1 LDYHLL
7 PYLRL
12 IYKVIM
18 IPLFGSVFSSCFIQA
33 IAHAFGAAIKLIA
46 TIEHVPDIDYEIPGR
61 MKLVKSLVRLCSRK
75 SNSTIHLVQMS
86 HSQRHQHH
94 LPGWQDHCS
103 RWRI

>member
-1 LDYHLL
+1 L
-7 PYLRL
+7 PYLHL
-12 IYKVIM
+12 IYKVIV

-33 IAHAFGAAIKLIA
+33 IAHAFGAAIKLVT
-46 TIEHVPDIDYEIPGR
+46 TIKRVPDIDYEIPGR
-61 MKLVKSLVRLCSRK
+61 MKLVKSLARLCSRK

-103 RWRI
+103 CWRI